1 MAKQCCRIC
10 HARGLNLGPDGRCCG
25 CRMAFMATRH
35 GLHYGAF
42 MGLLYERGV
51 AAENLFP
58 EDLSQAER
66 KTTGGCGLENKLL
79 PDL

>member
-1 MAKQCCRIC
+1 MAEQHCKIC

-25 CRMAFMATRH
+25 CRMAFVATRY

-51 AAENLFP
+51 PAETLFP
-58 EDLSQAER
+58 EDLPQAER
-66 KTTGGCGLENKLL
+66 KTTGGRGFENKLL